1 MLATALVAAAVF
13 AALSAPGLVFR
24 RVVQT
29 RLRVPASVRH
39 REPGNAV
46 TLAIGGTASVA
57 AAWLFAA
64 YRAAWPEHSPDVGR
78 LLRDTSEYIPANLP
92 YLAAWLCLVYGM
104 AVGIAALMGCCATAR
119 RFRDKVDRDVSVWW
133 RVFREGV
140 EEPRISRFRKLITR
154 GKAANEGTLPPA
166 VRIELH
172 GGGCVEGE
180 LVFHN
185 SNHEDS
191 PNRDVALM
199 KPRYVVEP
207 PACSPLD
214 EPGYLVISASQIR
227 LMAVTH
233 RTVDGGSGESDDS
246 SES

>member
-13 AALSAPGLVFR
+13 AALSAPGLVYR

-46 TLAIGGTASVA
+46 TLAIGAAASVC

-64 YRAAWPEHSPDVGR
+64 CRAVWPDSTPDVGH
-78 LLRDTSEYIPANLP
+78 LLLDASGYIHADLP
-92 YLAAWLCLVYGM
+92 YLAAWLCLVYGL
-104 AVGIAALMGCCATAR
+104 AIGIAALMGYCATAR
-119 RFRDKVDRDVSVWW
+119 CFRDRVDRDVSVWW

-140 EEPRISRFRKLITR
+140 EESRISRLRKLITR
-154 GKAANEGTLPPA
+154 GEPAKSATLPPA

-191 PNRDVALM
+191 QDRDVALL
-199 KPRYVVEP
+199 KPRYIVEP
-207 PACSPLD
+207 PDCSPLD
-214 EPGYLVISASQIR
+214 APGYLVISASQIR

-233 RTVDGGSGESDDS
+233 RTIDESSGDSDDS
-246 SES
+246 SGS